1 MSSEKEENDM
11 DNKKKMNLE
20 LSEKEY
26 EVYQFLI
33 KYIKENGYAPSIR
46 KIKLSLGIGGSSTVL
61 GYLDGLERKKKIKRG
76 EGARAICLTEYT
88 FVHRSLIK

>member
-1 MSSEKEENDM
+1 MSSEKEECDM
-11 DNKKKMNLE
+11 DNKKMNLE

-33 KYIKENGYAPSIR
+33 KYVKEHGYAPSIR
-46 KIKLSLGIGGSSTVL
+46 EIKLSLGIGGNGTVL
-61 GYLDGLERKKKIKRG
+61 GYLDGLERKKKIERG
-76 EGARAICLTEYT
+76 EGARAICLTDYV